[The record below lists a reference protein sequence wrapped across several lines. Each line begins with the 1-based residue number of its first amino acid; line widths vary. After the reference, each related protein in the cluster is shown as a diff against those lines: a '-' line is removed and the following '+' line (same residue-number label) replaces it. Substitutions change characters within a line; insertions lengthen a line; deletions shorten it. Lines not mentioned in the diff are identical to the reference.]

1 MPRQDLVSSLAS
13 RGVYTLLDLHQDC
26 LWQAVEPERQDSRR
40 RRKRKGYWG
49 VPPWVKRSLPRTEPS
64 FPWPLGEYQAWI
76 CGYFTKEISS
86 GFQVMGKN
94 QSSHVSFQFFLSLY
108 CAAHLR
114 QHRRHRGRHGGAL
127 EVHGGAVWADGGDS
141 RVRRD
146 IYFNGIAL
154 APNVSCPKI
163 GTSS

>member
-1 MPRQDLVSSLAS
+1 MSSLAS

-86 GFQVMGKN
+86 GFQVIQGKISPPMCLFN
-94 QSSHVSFQFFLSLY
+94 FFYLCTVQHIYDNTAGTADAMAEHWRFMAEQFG
-108 CAAHLR
+108 
-114 QHRRHRGRHGGAL
+114 QM
-127 EVHGGAVWADGGDS
+127 E
-141 RVRRD
+141 
-146 IYFNGIAL
+146 GI
-154 APNVSCPKI
+154 V
-163 GTSS
+163 G

>member
-1 MPRQDLVSSLAS
+1 MLHQDLVSSLAS

-26 LWQAVEPERQDSRR
+26 LWQAVEPERQDSRW

-86 GFQVMGKN
+86 GFQVIQEKKQN
-94 QSSHVSFQFFLSLY
+94 
-108 CAAHLR
+108 
-114 QHRRHRGRHGGAL
+114 
-127 EVHGGAVWADGGDS
+127 
-141 RVRRD
+141 
-146 IYFNGIAL
+146 YFIF
-154 APNVSCPKI
+154 P
-163 GTSS
+163 